1 VVYTG
6 AELLSLP
13 MRAAIYIK
21 NMKAV
26 RVTEHIS
33 FAGLPQL
40 SALIKPTA
48 KA

>member
-1 VVYTG
+1 
-6 AELLSLP
+6 
-13 MRAAIYIK
+13 
-21 NMKAV
+21 MKAV
-26 RVTEHIS
+26 KVTEYVS